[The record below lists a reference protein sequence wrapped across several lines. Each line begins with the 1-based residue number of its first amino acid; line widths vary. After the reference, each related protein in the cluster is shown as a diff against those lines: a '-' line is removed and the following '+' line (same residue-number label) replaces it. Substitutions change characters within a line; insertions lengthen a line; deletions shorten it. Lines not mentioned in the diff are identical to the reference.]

1 MNEQKEQQN
10 DFVIIGENIHAT
22 RVVKRSGV
30 RGHVFDNGLEAVKY
44 KVHDEI
50 RYLRVP
56 DHFTETQP
64 YQQGN
69 LKHFMIAVWKGVN
82 GNSNDIDEAVE
93 YIRYEILRQEKSGAN
108 YLDLNV
114 DEASYNLDEQ
124 KTYMKWLV
132 QSVEKIST
140 IPISIDSSNPD
151 IIEAGL
157 SVYNAKQG
165 RALLNSVALERIET
179 LSLAIEHNARV
190 IVSAASESGMPNSA
204 SERLENVAKIVDI
217 SLSKGIEPNDIF
229 IDPLIFPIAVDPTYG
244 VHVLDSIRM
253 IRQKYGA
260 DLHITGGMSN
270 ISFGL
275 PKRKLVN
282 DVFVRMAI
290 EAGIDSGI
298 VDPTQTN
305 IEDVMLIDME
315 LHWAKLVKNLLLGN
329 DEFATSYISAFR
341 SGELEL

>member
-1 MNEQKEQQN
+1 M
-10 DFVIIGENIHAT
+10 
-22 RVVKRSGV
+22 
-30 RGHVFDNGLEAVKY
+30 
-44 KVHDEI
+44 
-50 RYLRVP
+50 
-56 DHFTETQP
+56 
-64 YQQGN
+64 
-69 LKHFMIAVWKGVN
+69 
-82 GNSNDIDEAVE
+82 
-93 YIRYEILRQEKSGAN
+93 
-108 YLDLNV
+108 
-114 DEASYNLDEQ
+114 
-124 KTYMKWLV
+124 
-132 QSVEKIST
+132 EKIST
-140 IPISIDSSNPD
+140 IPISIDSSIPD

-179 LSLAIEHNARV
+179 LSLATEHNARV

-204 SERLENVAKIVDI
+204 ADRLENVAKIVDI
-217 SLSKGIEPNDIF
+217 SLSRGVEPNDIF
-229 IDPLIFPIAVDPTYG
+229 IDPLIFPIAVDPNYG

-315 LHWAKLVKNLLLGN
+315 LHWAKLVENLLLGN